1 MNRCLVTF
9 LRGGKV
15 DVVIPLMKYHCK
27 VKGEQVM
34 VLQMAQQLKTKIIN
48 VLVAQLFCRQCKATF
63 LLETNSLH

>member
-15 DVVIPLMKYHCK
+15 DVVIALMKYHCK

-48 VLVAQLFCRQCKATF
+48 VVCTVAICNKRRIL
-63 LLETNSLH
+63 